1 MGALH
6 DVYYSSVLSGPTAL
20 RQQIR
25 HTKDSALHRFGRHVT
40 SFENYVEDWLNRD
53 GESLHRHGSDERS
66 DDDDHDDNFRHATW
80 RLPSRKGGTYVGH
93 TSRKGPGM
101 SYHAWQGPSW
111 SGQTD
116 VRFSSREARYDAGRE
131 SRRPQG
137 PYQSAQDDYKIDDGR
152 NQWQTPRRSEETYVR
167 RPRLREKTYFRYVI
181 PHEDRSDRDREG
193 RPGQDRHRPVHDDD
207 GIDYGQTAQ
216 HPPGQ
221 GGEEHV
227 PYTVSEPGDPDFD
240 TKQHTSRSG
249 QPYETFRTD
258 PENSANRG
266 WLLGTLAQTQRELE
280 AEEYIWNSISGPHG
294 QSRIVPIGSEL
305 WKLKNYEQY
314 LYEASRACTK
324 SGEWSRPE
332 AVMMQ
337 WGERCTDQVNRAN
350 ERKREKQRKHGGE
363 KEWAYEDDIRRTYV
377 PTWIDNDSVAD
388 TDGVVHDAS
397 RPEGWNGVWHWSA
410 KIW

>member
-1 MGALH
+1 MFIIHPCCPARLLFASRSATLKIRP
-6 DVYYSSVLSGPTAL
+6 YTAL
-20 RQQIR
+20 GDTSLRSKTMLKTGLIAMEKVFTGMAQTSDRTMMITTTISVMPHGVSRAEKEELMSGIPPGKALECRTTHGKVQAGAD
-25 HTKDSALHRFGRHVT
+25 KLMSDSHH
-40 SFENYVEDWLNRD
+40 E
-53 GESLHRHGSDERS
+53 
-66 DDDDHDDNFRHATW
+66 
-80 RLPSRKGGTYVGH
+80 K
-93 TSRKGPGM
+93 PGM
-101 SYHAWQGPSW
+101 TP
-111 SGQTD
+111 
-116 VRFSSREARYDAGRE
+116 VARAVDPKVHTNRLKMIT
-131 SRRPQG
+131 
-137 PYQSAQDDYKIDDGR
+137 KIDDGR

-305 WKLKNYEQY
+305 WN
-314 LYEASRACTK
+314 
-324 SGEWSRPE
+324 
-332 AVMMQ
+332 
-337 WGERCTDQVNRAN
+337 
-350 ERKREKQRKHGGE
+350 
-363 KEWAYEDDIRRTYV
+363 
-377 PTWIDNDSVAD
+377 
-388 TDGVVHDAS
+388 
-397 RPEGWNGVWHWSA
+397 
-410 KIW
+410 